1 MKIYPSTLSAR
12 ISACFHSSKRKS
24 PGCADMFSFRHPYL
38 IVQVRRVCILRQ
50 TLSWCDELI
59 VRQVTQIS
67 CAGKQLVAVPD
78 SILLYH

>member
-1 MKIYPSTLSAR
+1 M
-12 ISACFHSSKRKS
+12 
-24 PGCADMFSFRHPYL
+24 
-38 IVQVRRVCILRQ
+38 LRQ
-50 TLSWCDELI
+50 TLSWRDELI